1 MSNRQLKLTGIAY
14 QNGITVTFSDDMT
27 QGLKPDVQFTLSRS
41 AALCTA
47 EWLLEYALQNSSD
60 MTFRRKIEYFEK
72 ESYREFVIQLI
83 IEYFSQ
89 QLQSEKRK

>member
-14 QNGITVTFSDDMT
+14 QNGIHVTFGDITPSS
-27 QGLKPDVQFTLSRS
+27 KPDVQFTLSRS

-47 EWLLEYALQNSSD
+47 EWLLEYALQNSED
-60 MTFRRKIEYFEK
+60 MSFRRKIEYFEK